1 MCAELATLDS
11 LPFTTNNEFDTR
23 DLKKLDNFYV
33 ASMSTKRA
41 KRDNN
46 KIEKMVGDVVKMR
59 DEFGLP
65 NAELVNGVKG
75 KTSIALRYDI
85 YAKQLSIENLKENSK
100 KVSGMYYL

>member
-1 MCAELATLDS
+1 
-11 LPFTTNNEFDTR
+11 
-23 DLKKLDNFYV
+23 
-33 ASMSTKRA
+33 
-41 KRDNN
+41 
-46 KIEKMVGDVVKMR
+46 MVGDVVKMR